1 MLQNG
6 LYAITA
12 EELHPGRPLLE
23 VMEETLQGGAKMIQ
37 YRDKN
42 GSKKQVIENA
52 RALSALAKS
61 YDVPFIM
68 NDHLDV
74 ALIID
79 ADGVHFGQDDVPLT
93 EARKLLGPNK
103 LIGIS
108 THSLEEAVCAERDG
122 ADYIGVG
129 PVFATA
135 TKKDAQQEIGL
146 TLLREI
152 VEGVA
157 IPTVAIGGINQQNA
171 LSVIETGVTQVAV
184 ISDVLQ
190 ATSVKQAA
198 QTFQTLYDQ
207 GRKKCLKVAT
217 NGC

>member
-1 MLQNG
+1 MMLQNG

-108 THSLEEAVCAERDG
+108 THSLEEAVRAERDG

-190 ATSVKQAA
+190 VTSVKQAA

-207 GRKKCLKVAT
+207 GRKNV
-217 NGC
+217 

>member
-37 YRDKN
+37 YRDKK
-42 GSKKQVIENA
+42 GTKKQVIENA

-79 ADGVHFGQDDVPLT
+79 ADGVHFGQDDVPLV
-93 EARKLLGPNK
+93 EARKLLGDNK
-103 LIGIS
+103 IIGIS
-108 THSLEEAVCAERDG
+108 THSLEEAQHAERDG

-129 PVFATA
+129 PVFKTA
-135 TKKDAQQEIGL
+135 TKKDTQQEIGPP
-146 TLLREI
+146 LLREI
-152 VEGVA
+152 VESVS
-157 IPTVAIGGINQQNA
+157 IPTVAIGGINRHNA
-171 LSVIETGVTQVAV
+171 VSVIETGVTQVAV

-190 ATSVKQAA
+190 ATSVKEVAEIY
-198 QTFQTLYDQ
+198 QTLYDQ
-207 GRKKCLKVAT
+207 GRKHV
-217 NGC
+217 

>member
-37 YRDKN
+37 YRDKK

-108 THSLEEAVCAERDG
+108 THSLEEAVRAERGG

-146 TLLREI
+146 TLLQEV

-157 IPTVAIGGINQQNA
+157 IPTVAIGGINRQNA

-190 ATSVKQAA
+190 ATAVKQTA

-207 GRKKCLKVAT
+207 GRKNV
-217 NGC
+217 